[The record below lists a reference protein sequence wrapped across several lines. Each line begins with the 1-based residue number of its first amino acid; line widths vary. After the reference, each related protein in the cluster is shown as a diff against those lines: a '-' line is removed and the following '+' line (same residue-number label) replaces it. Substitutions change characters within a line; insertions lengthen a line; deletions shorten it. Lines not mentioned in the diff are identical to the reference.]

1 MKAIDPFINAYYEFK
16 ESVDFS
22 RSGILPDKDNMI
34 SYLLM
39 GVPRVPADDNKDPES
54 SIDAI
59 DQRVLILKAVFTELN
74 HDADE
79 AFLDRGLKI
88 YDNAAETAK
97 ILLKDPEEEI
107 ELT

>member
-1 MKAIDPFINAYYEFK
+1 MKKTDPFIDAYYEFR
-16 ESVDFS
+16 ESVDFT
-22 RSGILPDKDNMI
+22 RNGILPDKDNMI

-39 GVPRVPADDNKDPES
+39 GVPRVPADDDKDPEA

-79 AFLDRGLKI
+79 EFLDKGFKI
-88 YDNAAETAK
+88 YDRAAETAK
-97 ILLKDPEEEI
+97 ILLSDTEDETEFA
-107 ELT
+107 

>member
-1 MKAIDPFINAYYEFK
+1 MRKSDPFINAYYEFR
-16 ESVDFS
+16 ESVDFT

-39 GVPRVPADDNKDPES
+39 GVPRVPADDDPEIES
-54 SIDAI
+54 SVDAI

-79 AFLDRGLKI
+79 EFLDEGLNI
-88 YDNAAETAK
+88 YDMAAQSAK
-97 ILLKDPEEEI
+97 IMLKDAEE
-107 ELT
+107 

>member
-1 MKAIDPFINAYYEFK
+1 MKKPDPFIDAYYEFK

-54 SIDAI
+54 SIEAI
-59 DQRVLILKAVFTELN
+59 DQRILILKAVFTELN

-79 AFLDRGLKI
+79 EFLDKGLKI
-88 YDNAAETAK
+88 YDDAAEKAK
-97 ILLKDPEEEI
+97 ALLKDAEEETD
-107 ELT
+107 LN

>member
-1 MKAIDPFINAYYEFK
+1 MKASDPFIDAYYDFR

-39 GVPRVPADDNKDPES
+39 GVPKVPADDNKDNES

-74 HDADE
+74 HDADDE
-79 AFLDRGLKI
+79 FLDEGLKI
-88 YDNAAETAK
+88 YDNAAERAK
-97 ILLKDPEEEI
+97 ILLKETDEEI
-107 ELT
+107 E

>member
-1 MKAIDPFINAYYEFK
+1 MKKHDPFIDAYYEFR
-16 ESVDFS
+16 ESVDFT

-39 GVPRVPADDNKDPES
+39 GVPRVPADDDPAIES
-54 SIDAI
+54 SVDAI

-79 AFLDRGLKI
+79 DFLDEGLNI
-88 YDNAAETAK
+88 YDVAAQTAK
-97 ILLKDPEEEI
+97 ILLKDEEE
-107 ELT
+107 

>member
-1 MKAIDPFINAYYEFK
+1 MKISDPFLIAYYEFR

-39 GVPRVPADDNKDPES
+39 GVPRVPADDNNDPES
-54 SIDAI
+54 YLDAI

-74 HDADE
+74 HEADE
-79 AFLDRGLKI
+79 EFLNKGLNI
-88 YDNAAETAK
+88 YDEAAERAK
-97 ILLKDPEEEI
+97 MLLKEADGQE
-107 ELT
+107 